1 MHVEITPMDHI
12 TNLASVSLV
21 VRVEGNP
28 IALDPSLNH
37 PLLELV
43 SSTLIVHQRPWSL
56 LRWTKD
62 KATLPC
68 YL

>member
-1 MHVEITPMDHI
+1 MHVEITLMDHI
-12 TNLASVSLV
+12 TNLASINLV
-21 VRVEGNP
+21 IRVEGNP
-28 IALDPSLNH
+28 VALDPSLNH
-37 PLLELV
+37 LLLELV

-62 KATLPC
+62 KRTLPR

>member
-1 MHVEITPMDHI
+1 MDHI
-12 TNLASVSLV
+12 TNLASVNPI

-28 IALDPSLNH
+28 VALDPSLNH

-62 KATLPC
+62 KPTLPR
-68 YL
+68 YV